1 VLRSTAGRPSPM
13 ANSPIDAGIDDFSH
27 PLGVHRLFNR
37 PALNH
42 VLAESPFGAREC
54 GVDYQGALQG
64 RTAQQKD
71 IRCTNTEC
79 KNFGKIF
86 YPTPWRSSGA
96 QS

>member
-1 VLRSTAGRPSPM
+1 MGT
-13 ANSPIDAGIDDFSH
+13 PIVFGCDKH
-27 PLGVHRLFNR
+27 PDCLLC
-37 PALNH
+37 
-42 VLAESPFGAREC
+42 EC

-86 YPTPWRSSGA
+86 FPTPWRSSGA